1 MATTPISVSNGGA
14 SPVTKPARRSH
25 TTKKS
30 KRTTRPNSHA
40 TAPTSIPQQQQQQQ
54 PNSYPIP
61 YMIDPNRVVPPHD
74 QIQYKIK
81 LLLHINNLLLAR
93 VINVMNLLAK
103 HNEANNKAND
113 NSSSSTSANGGLVIP
128 ENLQLLMSQNLKR
141 VHANLQCISQMNQ
154 GFIRA
159 KPAIFTIPGLGLQN
173 PQQQQQQGDSNNN
186 IDNNNVNSN
195 DILVKLYLV
204 LARVLEF
211 WWVIRTVRVLLYGP
225 PDLLFLFLFC
235 LRLFKTRFYGAKAT
249 ERVSVQIK
257 SWKSEK

>member
-1 MATTPISVSNGGA
+1 MATAPTSVPNGGA
-14 SPVTKPARRSH
+14 SPITKPTRRSH
-25 TTKKS
+25 ITKKS
-30 KRTTRPNSHA
+30 KRTTRTNNHA
-40 TAPTSIPQQQQQQQ
+40 TATTPTSIPPQ
-54 PNSYPIP
+54 PNSFSVP
-61 YMIDPNRVVPPHD
+61 YMIDPDRIVPPQD

-81 LLLHINNLLLAR
+81 LLLHINSLLLAR

-103 HNEANNKAND
+103 HNEANNKVND
-113 NSSSSTSANGGLVIP
+113 NNNSSSSNNTNNSNGGLVIP

-173 PQQQQQQGDSNNN
+173 PQQQQQQQQQSASGGSNNN
-186 IDNNNVNSN
+186 SNNNNVDNNNVNSN

-211 WWVIRTVRVLLYGP
+211 W
-225 PDLLFLFLFC
+225 
-235 LRLFKTRFYGAKAT
+235 
-249 ERVSVQIK
+249 
-257 SWKSEK
+257 